1 MGFNSGN
8 VDCAPREGECRP
20 QCAEVVYNEY
30 DNSVHFTW
38 DEDVANCND
47 YPQNTWLTLY
57 SPNNVGQQVIDDLT
71 QNLVRE
77 VEGTAVP
84 SGGISFSVGDVFEDG
99 HQLACD
105 QSYFVSG
112 MYTWWGKTGHRVYG
126 MPNTSPNSI
135 YIPCN
140 HGY

>member
-57 SPNNVGQQVIDDLT
+57 SPTNVGQQVIDDLT

-84 SGGISFSVGDVFEDG
+84 SGGISFNVGDVFEDG